1 MALKFKETLDLIPLP
16 MDERTAAV
24 MGQHYREK
32 IDEAGGMEKAVEMA
46 VETICRTV
54 RQKKVTE
61 RGRLQRLYSQV
72 YTREELK
79 RLIINTFKSAGLEE

>member
-1 MALKFKETLDLIPLP
+1 MTLEFKETLDLIPLP

-32 IDEAGGMEKAVEMA
+32 IDEAGGIEKAAEMA
-46 VETICRTV
+46 VDAIYRTV
-54 RQKKVTE
+54 HQKKATE

-79 RLIINTFKSAGLEE
+79 RLVINTFKSTGLEE